1 MTQLFDDE
9 IPHIPKKTIKDLIYL
24 WYCDWYEAW
33 LCVEDWE
40 FRIYNYEWWGH
51 DRLRDWW
58 YEDETWRAWA
68 DNYFDCADECLDVD
82 TIRYSIPMFSSN
94 EPKEMAKQLLE
105 ACKADLED
113 VAAHLETI
121 NGSWPWQA
129 LIDFIANWLKKIAEY
144 ENRLVYCY
152 YK

>member
-9 IPHIPKKTIKDLIYL
+9 IPHIPKKTIEDLIYL
-24 WYCDWYEAW
+24 WFVDWYEVW

-40 FRIYNYEWWGH
+40 FRIYNYEYWDYNSIVDNWH
-51 DRLRDWW
+51 Q
-58 YEDETWRAWA
+58 DETWRDYA
-68 DNYFDCADECLDVD
+68 DNYFDCACDCLDVD

-105 ACKADLED
+105 TCKADLED
-113 VAAHLETI
+113 TATHLEATS
-121 NGSWPWQA
+121 GWPWQA
-129 LIDFIANWLKKIAEY
+129 LIDFIAKWLEKIAEY

>member
-9 IPHIPKKTIKDLIYL
+9 IPHIPKKTIRDLIYL
-24 WYCDWYEAW
+24 WYCDWCEAW

-40 FRIYNYEWWGH
+40 FRIYNYEWWCH
-51 DRLRDWW
+51 ESLRDWW

-68 DNYFDCADECLDVD
+68 DNYFYCADECLDVD

-94 EPKEMAKQLLE
+94 EPKEMAKELLE
-105 ACKADLED
+105 ACKADLKD
-113 VAAHLETI
+113 TATHLEAV
-121 NGSWPWQA
+121 GGWPWQA

>member
-1 MTQLFDDE
+1 MIQLFDDE

-24 WYCDWYEAW
+24 WFCDWYEAW

-40 FRIYNYEWWGH
+40 FRIYNYEWWCH
-51 DRLRDWW
+51 DSLRDWW
-58 YEDETWRAWA
+58 YEDETWWAWA

-94 EPKEMAKQLLE
+94 EPKEMAKELLE

-113 VAAHLETI
+113 TATHLEAV
-121 NGSWPWQA
+121 GGWPWQA
-129 LIDFIANWLKKIAEY
+129 LIDFMAKWLEKIAKY

>member
-9 IPHIPKKTIKDLIYL
+9 IPHIPKKTIRDLIYL

-51 DRLRDWW
+51 DSLVDWW
-58 YEDETWRAWA
+58 YEDETWWAWA
-68 DNYFDCADECLDVD
+68 DSYFDCADECLDVD

-94 EPKEMAKQLLE
+94 EPKEMAEQLLE

-113 VAAHLETI
+113 TATHLEAV
-121 NGSWPWQA
+121 GGWPWQA
-129 LIDFIANWLKKIAEY
+129 LIDFITNWLRKIAEY